1 MTAPLGDQPRHLVK
15 EVKGISGYQT
25 SVWELEVPIGAS
37 GATGTLAGPYP
48 NGIAIAK
55 NGTGI
60 YDITGMPICPAGKGR
75 LYFSFFSPLLTV
87 THYTLTARDFTL
99 GTATVKMLKNDLAAE
114 PASGDVIWIMFRGE
128 EGPI

>member
-1 MTAPLGDQPRHLVK
+1 MVL
-15 EVKGISGYQT
+15 GISSAQT
-25 SVWELEVPIGAS
+25 SRWEMEVPIGAS

-60 YDITGMPICPAGKGR
+60 YDITGMPICPSGKGR
-75 LYFSFFSPLLTV
+75 LNFSWFSPLLTV
-87 THYTLTARDFTL
+87 THATLTAKDFTL

-114 PASGDVIWIMFRGE
+114 PASGDIIWVYFSGE
-128 EGPI
+128 ER